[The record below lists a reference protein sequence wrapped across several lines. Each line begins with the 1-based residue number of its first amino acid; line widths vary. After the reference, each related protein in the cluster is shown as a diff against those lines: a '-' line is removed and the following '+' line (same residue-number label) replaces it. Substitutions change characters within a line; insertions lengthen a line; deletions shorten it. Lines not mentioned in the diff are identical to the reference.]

1 MATMQLHEENL
12 AKVTAHIDAECSG
25 DVDQIVGT
33 VAPDP
38 RFFVVTKEEGKL
50 ELEVAES
57 PAAVREHYV
66 NLHSSLDVLRSRQ
79 IRRII
84 GDWFV
89 FQQSVAT
96 MRPHA
101 DTQSENGNDFA
112 VDTAIVFP
120 IAEGGILG
128 EIPWNRLSFADAM
141 ASKTAHHEP
150 PPAELME
157 AVDLHEGLLTA
168 WTSAEESKV
177 VDFLEDDC
185 ALGIRNC
192 TDADGAL
199 CIGHGK
205 EATRAA
211 LAEQFRTWKPDTF
224 TILDLVVTDWYV
236 FSSVRWIG
244 SARSKMGNWSPH
256 EMSTATITPISES
269 NRFRAIIGYGTAL
282 MPL

>member
-1 MATMQLHEENL
+1 MTKAQLHEENL
-12 AKVTAHIDAECSG
+12 AKVMAHIQAEVSG
-25 DVDQIVGT
+25 DIDLLLGT

-38 RFFVVTKEEGKL
+38 RFFVVTKEQGTL
-50 ELEVAES
+50 ELEVAET

-66 NLHSSLDVLRSRQ
+66 NLHSSLDVLRSCQ

-101 DTQSENGNDFA
+101 ETQSGDGHDFA

-120 IAEGGILG
+120 IADGGILG
-128 EIPWNRLSFADAM
+128 EIPWNRTSFADAM
-141 ASKTAHHEP
+141 ASKTVHHEP
-150 PPAELME
+150 PTEELMD
-157 AVDLHEGLLTA
+157 AVDLHEALLTA
-168 WTSAEESKV
+168 WNSGDESKV
-177 VDFLEDDC
+177 VDLLEEDC
-185 ALGIRNC
+185 ALGIRSC
-192 TDADGAL
+192 ADAGGAL
-199 CIGHGK
+199 CVGQGK

-211 LAEQFRTWKPDTF
+211 LAEQFRIWKPATF

-244 SARSKMGNWSPH
+244 SARSNLGTWSPH
-256 EMSTATITPISES
+256 EMSTATILPISES
-269 NRFRAIIGYGTAL
+269 NRFRAIIGYGT
-282 MPL
+282 PLIPL